1 MGRKIQLGSP
11 SFVKAGLSKC
21 VKEVFGGA
29 EYPIR
34 AVILNHMPRD
44 ITLPELG
51 LFLKHVGNSND
62 EDKRIAVIGDLE
74 RLLRLESNISQIA
87 FLNGYDFAA
96 LTVEELVDEPEQ
108 DGGQDGGGQET
119 DQNGD
124 DGDQGSDNYP
134 ETDGET
140 DADKD
145 PESAG
150 DEEAEAEAKAEAE
163 AEAEAARVQAELDSA
178 AEKAKADAEKE
189 AADAEAALKAAATK
203 KSV

>member
-11 SFVKAGLSKC
+11 SFVKASLGKC
-21 VKEVFGGA
+21 VKEVFGDA

-51 LFLKHVGNSND
+51 LFLKHVGNSKD
-62 EDKRIAVIGDLE
+62 EDKRTTVIGDLD

-96 LTVEELVDEPEQ
+96 LTVEELVGDDDQEIDQDTDQ
-108 DGGQDGGGQET
+108 DGSGQET
-119 DQNGD
+119 DQDGD
-124 DGDQGSDNYP
+124 DDP

-150 DEEAEAEAKAEAE
+150 DTDNDGSDVDDKTKTET
-163 AEAEAARVQAELDSA
+163 VGN
-178 AEKAKADAEKE
+178 EK
-189 AADAEAALKAAATK
+189 LLSK
-203 KSV
+203 KKKGGK

>member
-11 SFVKAGLSKC
+11 SFVKAGLGKC

-87 FLNGYDFAA
+87 FLNRYDFAA
-96 LTVEELVDEPEQ
+96 LTVEELVDEPDQ
-108 DGGQDGGGQET
+108 DTDQDGGGQET
-119 DQNGD
+119 DQGGD
-124 DGDQGSDNYP
+124 DDP

-145 PESAG
+145 PESTG
-150 DEEAEAEAKAEAE
+150 DTDNDGSDVDDKTKIET
-163 AEAEAARVQAELDSA
+163 VGN
-178 AEKAKADAEKE
+178 EK
-189 AADAEAALKAAATK
+189 LPSK
-203 KSV
+203 KKKGGK